1 MPRWS
6 AKDTTL
12 ARCIYI
18 VLLTQYGGVDIERG
32 VGRGDIEVRGL
43 VKREMKKG
51 GHKYY
56 EGGDNIRV
64 IRDDTRRVVV
74 KDDIGK
80 VREGEGENPSLCNKN
95 VVLLTY

>member
-1 MPRWS
+1 VI
-6 AKDTTL
+6 KDNTR
-12 ARCIYI
+12 A
-18 VLLTQYGGVDIERG
+18 
-32 VGRGDIEVRGL
+32 
-43 VKREMKKG
+43 